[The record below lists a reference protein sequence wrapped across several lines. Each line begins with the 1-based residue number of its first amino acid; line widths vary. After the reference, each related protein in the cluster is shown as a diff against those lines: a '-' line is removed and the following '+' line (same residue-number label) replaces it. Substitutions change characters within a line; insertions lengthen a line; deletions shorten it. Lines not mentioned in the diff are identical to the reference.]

1 MPLGRIQRAYE
12 MQCWRQAIFPMAKLL
27 GAAPEPQDDRA
38 SMLEL
43 EGAFLAF
50 CEHGCQSACL
60 HIVS

>member
-1 MPLGRIQRAYE
+1 
-12 MQCWRQAIFPMAKLL
+12 MAKFL
-27 GAAPEPQDDRA
+27 GAAAGPQDDRA
-38 SMLEL
+38 SMLYS